1 MIELYHKISVDASKN
16 ITQLYSTSFS
26 MGIKLLDKNIHDAIF
41 SIYGFVRVADEIVDT
56 FHDYPKSEMLQE
68 FKEETYKA
76 LDRKISVNPILHAF
90 QMVVNKYSINR
101 NLIDKFLLSMEQD
114 LNDIQYSTVG
124 YKEYIVGSAEVV
136 GLMCLKVFVNGDN
149 DLYSKLEEPA
159 RKLGAAFQ
167 KINFLRDVKADYQEL
182 GRTYF
187 QGVDLEQFTPDEK
200 LKIEEDI
207 QDDFECALEGIIKLP
222 SSSRLG
228 VYVAYRYYFSLFK
241 KIKKVSSDRLMEE
254 RIRVPNTKKL
264 LITFKSMFQNQFNW
278 I

>member
-1 MIELYHKISVDASKN
+1 MIDLYHKISVDASKN
-16 ITQLYSTSFS
+16 VTQLYSTSFS
-26 MGIKLLDKNIHDAIF
+26 MGIRLLDKNIHDAIF
-41 SIYGFVRVADEIVDT
+41 SIYGFVRLADEIVDT

-68 FKEETYKA
+68 FKEDTYKA

-90 QMVVNKYSINR
+90 QMVVNKYSIDR
-101 NLIDKFLLSMEQD
+101 DLIDKFLLSMEQD
-114 LNDIQYSTVG
+114 LNDIKYSSDG

-149 DLYSKLEEPA
+149 DLYFSLEEPA

-187 QGVDLEQFTPDEK
+187 PGVDLEKFTPDEK

-254 RIRVPNTKKL
+254 RIRVPNTKKI

>member
-1 MIELYHKISVDASKN
+1 MIDLYHKISVDASKN
-16 ITQLYSTSFS
+16 VTQLYSISFS

-41 SIYGFVRVADEIVDT
+41 SIYGFVRLADEIVDT

-68 FKEETYKA
+68 FKEDTYKA

-90 QMVVNKYSINR
+90 QMVVNKYSIDR
-101 NLIDKFLLSMEQD
+101 DLIDKFLLSMEQD
-114 LNDIQYSTVG
+114 LNDIQYSSDG

-149 DLYSKLEEPA
+149 DLYFNLEEPA

-187 QGVDLEQFTPDEK
+187 PGVDLEKFTPDEK

-254 RIRVPNTKKL
+254 RIRVPNTKKI

>member
-16 ITQLYSTSFS
+16 VTQLYSTSFS
-26 MGIKLLDKNIHDAIF
+26 LGIKLLDKNIHDAIF
-41 SIYGFVRVADEIVDT
+41 SIYGFVRLADEIVDT

-90 QMVVNKYSINR
+90 QMVVNKYSIDR
-101 NLIDKFLLSMEQD
+101 DLIDKFLLSMEQD
-114 LNDIQYSTVG
+114 LNDIQYSSVG

-149 DLYSKLEEPA
+149 DLYFKLEEPA

-187 QGVDLEQFTPDEK
+187 PGVDLEKFTPDEK

-264 LITFKSMFQNQFNW
+264 LITFESMFQNQFNW

>member
-1 MIELYHKISVDASKN
+1 MIDLYHKISVDASKN
-16 ITQLYSTSFS
+16 VTQLYSTSFS

-41 SIYGFVRVADEIVDT
+41 SIYGFVRLADEIVDT

-68 FKEETYKA
+68 FKEDTYKA

-90 QMVVNKYSINR
+90 QMVVNKYSIDR
-101 NLIDKFLLSMEQD
+101 DLIDKFLLSMEQD
-114 LNDIQYSTVG
+114 LNDIQYSSDG

-149 DLYSKLEEPA
+149 DLYFNLEEPA

-187 QGVDLEQFTPDEK
+187 PGVDLEKFTPNEK

-254 RIRVPNTKKL
+254 RIRVPNTKKI